1 MGKPLA
7 WLLFQNHRF
16 TGGYPCFKRLHK
28 PTDADVPVSLC
39 SERDAEQTRCGKRS
53 TAFMPQTHCLITG
66 QRRKMFCRAGKGSK
80 NAPKRKKAFL
90 NLVVFGFLQP
100 VVNVHAS
107 AHGSRPGFFFIVRV
121 PGIGRNRHAGYVC
134 RARWRGCLSA
144 GRQAVCQGRLFLL
157 P

>member
-1 MGKPLA
+1 
-7 WLLFQNHRF
+7 
-16 TGGYPCFKRLHK
+16 
-28 PTDADVPVSLC
+28 
-39 SERDAEQTRCGKRS
+39 
-53 TAFMPQTHCLITG
+53 MPQTHCLITG

-121 PGIGRNRHAGYVC
+121 PGIGRNRHAGYV
-134 RARWRGCLSA
+134 RHRFFAARDGEVVCLPVGKLYVKNLKLTVPSRLVCGGVKWDTGVKHYVAAPASA
-144 GRQAVCQGRLFLL
+144 DLVIEHPGQI
-157 P
+157 